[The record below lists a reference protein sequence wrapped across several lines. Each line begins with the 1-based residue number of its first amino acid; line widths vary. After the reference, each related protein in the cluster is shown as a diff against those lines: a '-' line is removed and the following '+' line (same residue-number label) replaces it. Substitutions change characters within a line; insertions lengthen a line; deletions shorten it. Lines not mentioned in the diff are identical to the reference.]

1 MILIS
6 LYITDQQK
14 KQLGDLGQRTGLP
27 MAEHMRRAIDTYFVL
42 GCMSGSPYMFT
53 SGSLRP

>member
-14 KQLGDLGQRTGLP
+14 KQLGELVQRTGLP
-27 MAEHMRRAIDTYFVL
+27 MAEHMRRAIDTYLVL
-42 GCMSGSPYMFT
+42 GSISGSPCMFY
-53 SGSLRP
+53 SGSLKG